1 MKVRTTSGSL
11 WAISLPIMVAGVSET
26 IVDVTDAIFLGHYGI
41 TELGAVALADAI
53 YMTLVV
59 FTVGLAD
66 GIQVIVARRAGEGKR
81 EEIGRTFGQGLYLLG
96 IASVVLFLLLKFGSP
111 FVTAG
116 VISSGD
122 VRTAVDDFLQ
132 IIAFAVFFDA
142 INFGFSAFYVGIA
155 RTRVLIWATALLAMT
170 NIALDYCLI
179 FGNLGFPEMGIR
191 GAATASLTA
200 EIVAFVF
207 LAVHAVVRGYAR
219 SYGLFTFR
227 RWNARLTRVLYG
239 VSYPVALE
247 GLVESIRWFVF
258 FAIVEQLGEV
268 ALAGSNVIYSCYVV
282 LLVPLNGFSEAV
294 ATTVSNL
301 IGQGKANRIGVPI
314 RKAIGLGFLV
324 TTPILVLVAFGPEW
338 VLSLFTTDAM
348 TIAASVP
355 SLLVVAGAILLA
367 IPGDMLV
374 QAVYGTADT
383 KATFGIELVLSS
395 ILVVYVWIAAL
406 QLGLPLHYVWAA
418 EVLGWAIRSVLGY
431 YWLKSQAWR
440 RLEV

>member
-26 IVDVTDAIFLGHYGI
+26 IIDVTDAIFLGHYGI

-53 YMTLVV
+53 YMSLVV
-59 FTVGLAD
+59 FTAGLAD
-66 GIQVIVARRAGEGKR
+66 GIQVVVARRAGEGRR

-96 IASVVLFLLLKFGSP
+96 ITSVVLFLLLKLGSP

-116 VISSGD
+116 VISSAD
-122 VRTAVDDFLQ
+122 VRSAVDDFLQ

-155 RTRVLIWATALLAMT
+155 RTRVLIGATALLAVT
-170 NIALDYCLI
+170 NIALDYCMI

-191 GAATASLTA
+191 GAAVASLTA

-207 LAVHAVVRGYAR
+207 LALHAWARGYAR

-227 RWNARLTRVLYG
+227 RWNARLTRVLSG

-247 GLVESIRWFVF
+247 GLVESVRWFVF

-294 ATTVSNL
+294 ATMVSNL

-314 RKAIGLGFLV
+314 RKAIVLGSVV
-324 TTPILVLVAFGPEW
+324 TAPILVLVALGPEW
-338 VLSLFTTDAM
+338 VLSLFTTDAT
-348 TIAASVP
+348 TIAASVA

-383 KATFGIELVLSS
+383 KATFGIELVLSVV
-395 ILVVYVWIAAL
+395 LVAYVYVMAL
-406 QLGLPLHYVWAA
+406 RLGFPLHYIWAA
-418 EVLGWAIRSVLGY
+418 EVVGWAIRIALGY
-431 YWLKSQAWR
+431 FWLRSQAWR
-440 RLEV
+440 RLSV